1 MSKKPSLTTQLSIE
15 KKYDVFDSY
24 SEGLVRGH
32 ASMIYKELAE
42 SYTLTGLG
50 EVGVVTKQDF
60 IKFWGNFRAEIENQ
74 GGPKVGSCEVFKFRN
89 IILRDVSFRA
99 LLGR

>member
-1 MSKKPSLTTQLSIE
+1 MLKKPSLTTQLSIE

-60 IKFWGNFRAEIENQ
+60 IKFWGNFI
-74 GGPKVGSCEVFKFRN
+74 GGPKTGSCELFKFRN
-89 IILRDVSFRA
+89 IILRDVSYRA